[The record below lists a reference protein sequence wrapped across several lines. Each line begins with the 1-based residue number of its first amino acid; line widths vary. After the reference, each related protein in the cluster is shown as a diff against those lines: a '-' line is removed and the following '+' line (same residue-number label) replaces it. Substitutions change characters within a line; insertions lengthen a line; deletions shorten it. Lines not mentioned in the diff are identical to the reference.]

1 MVDQDVYLKS
11 VSQPCQQYFN
21 QYIKKAKSL
30 GKCYVLVCVKLSFLK
45 SLTVQSFNQSEYLTI
60 ASLGSLPRSKSKRRP
75 KSKVC
80 QKIISKL
87 INGSLSPRSSFEQKL
102 FTLPLNVPKVKNDRY
117 GSLDARHKSEEE
129 IVTKPDSMC
138 QSKNSLIKPECKN
151 RLKARYSLEPRE
163 TKIKE
168 DLQIEDLKQF
178 NH

>member
-1 MVDQDVYLKS
+1 MTDQDVYLKS

-30 GKCYVLVCVKLSFLK
+30 GKCYVLIYINHSFLW
-45 SLTVQSFNQSEYLTI
+45 SLTVQSFNPSKFLTI
-60 ASLGSLPRSKSKRRP
+60 ASLGSHTRS

-129 IVTKPDSMC
+129 IITKPDSMC
-138 QSKNSLIKPECKN
+138 QRKNSLIKPECKN
-151 RLKARYSLEPRE
+151 KLKARFSLEPRE
-163 TKIKE
+163 TKVKE